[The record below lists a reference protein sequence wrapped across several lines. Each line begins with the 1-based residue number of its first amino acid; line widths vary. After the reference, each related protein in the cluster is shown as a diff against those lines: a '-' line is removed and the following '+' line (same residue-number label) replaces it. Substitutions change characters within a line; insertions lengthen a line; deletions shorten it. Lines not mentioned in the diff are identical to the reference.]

1 VRKIGGT
8 KELLIYLSLCLFLV
22 GCASKGPGKI
32 SLDPTSQKFLDMI
45 AYIILPVEEKIFREM
60 PPEDRGEFIKDF
72 WARRDPDPSTP
83 VNEFRE
89 RHYAR
94 LAMANKAFRAGT
106 PGSKTDRGRI
116 YILLGPPTNIIKK
129 AMGDVPYEQGKFF
142 TANPLESGT
151 LTEMPT
157 EIWVYDNYP
166 ELFSGPLH
174 LTFVDYHGTG
184 DYKLTTN
191 VSITAFSGAAPT
203 WDTPDLAKYHL
214 VGEIEMDE
222 KSLGELG
229 IFDYDVAVNVVKRAD
244 GSFAALSITI
254 PYIRLGFRKEGE
266 EYICD
271 LTISAEVKDDQSRLV
286 AKKEEPLSQGFSE
299 KEIKELIRDKAQISK
314 EWELPLALG
323 KNFVYIS
330 VVDKIKEK
338 RLRKLL
344 QVKGS

>member
-1 VRKIGGT
+1 MRKMDGL
-8 KELLIYLSLCLFLV
+8 KKLLICLSLCLFLF

-89 RHYAR
+89 THFTR
-94 LAMANKAFRAGT
+94 LATANKAFRAGT

-116 YILLGPPTNIIKK
+116 YILLGPPTNVIKK
-129 AMGDVPYEQGKFF
+129 AMGDVPYEQGKFV
-142 TANPLESGT
+142 TASTLESGT
-151 LTEMPT
+151 LTEKPT

-166 ELFSGPLH
+166 ELFSGPLR
-174 LTFVDYHGTG
+174 LTFVDHYGTG

-191 VSITAFSGAAPT
+191 VSITPFSMAAPS
-203 WDTPDLAKYHL
+203 WDKPDLAKYHL
-214 VGEIEMDE
+214 LGEIEMGE
-222 KSLGELG
+222 KSLGELA
-229 IFDYDVAVNVVKRAD
+229 IFDYDVAVNVVKRVDA
-244 GSFAALSITI
+244 SSAALSITI
-254 PYIRLGFRKEGE
+254 PYARLGYRKEAE

-271 LTISAEVKDDQSRLV
+271 LTISAEVRDSQSRLV
-286 AKKEEPLSQGFSE
+286 TKKKEPFSQRLSKE
-299 KEIKELIRDKAQISK
+299 EIKGLIGNKAQISK
-314 EWELPLALG
+314 QWELSLFSG
-323 KNFVYIS
+323 ENFIYIS
-330 VVDKIKEK
+330 VADNIKEK

-344 QVKGS
+344 QAKGN